1 MNYNRAKLRILLV
14 EDEKIDLLS
23 FKRAFQG
30 FQGQV
35 EITEF
40 VRAEQAL
47 ERLEKDA
54 SFDLVVSDHNLPGM
68 TGLELCEQIRSRN
81 PLACLYAMTGY
92 GRFFEVFTCR
102 EAGFDDYFLKPLS
115 VETILKAAAEGVGKI
130 DRWTRKVLAQG

>member
-1 MNYNRAKLRILLV
+1 MDNRILIV
-14 EDEKIDLLS
+14 DDEKSIRDMLVAVLGDAGYDVTTASTGEEALSLLRRQKINVVFSDL
-23 FKRAFQG
+23 
-30 FQGQV
+30 
-35 EITEF
+35 
-40 VRAEQAL
+40 
-47 ERLEKDA
+47 
-54 SFDLVVSDHNLPGM
+54 NMPGM

-102 EAGFDDYFLKPLS
+102 EAGIDDHFLKPLS